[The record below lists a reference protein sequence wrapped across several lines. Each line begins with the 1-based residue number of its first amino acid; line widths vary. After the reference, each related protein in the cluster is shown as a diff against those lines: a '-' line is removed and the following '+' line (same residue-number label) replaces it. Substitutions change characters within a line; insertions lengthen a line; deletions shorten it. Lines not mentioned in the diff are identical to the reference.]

1 MAKSVWTPCCA
12 HPERIEIVEDSFESF
27 FAATAIDASNCCI
40 AAFAE
45 NIVPIDRF
53 VNMSLLYLCIA
64 ALSLEMVPAT
74 ILIKKYG
81 NRRLYDTSSSRYVNL
96 EDLAAHIR
104 AGREL
109 KVVDAKTGQD
119 LTRVVL
125 TQIITEDA
133 KDKPTGLPL
142 ELLRQLIIASDE
154 VRQEFLMWYLKSAF
168 DTYQKLQDT
177 VQNRLSEVQSA
188 ILSPVEMMKRFLGGP
203 GSGVA
208 INPDYELNALRKR
221 VAELE
226 AQLQKPARAGR
237 SVKRSKR

>member
-1 MAKSVWTPCCA
+1 MQSNIERGPKSSSV
-12 HPERIEIVEDSFESF
+12 
-27 FAATAIDASNCCI
+27 
-40 AAFAE
+40 
-45 NIVPIDRF
+45 
-53 VNMSLLYLCIA
+53 
-64 ALSLEMVPAT
+64 

-81 NRRLYDTSSSRYVNL
+81 NRRLYDTAGSRYVNL
-96 EDLAAHIR
+96 DDLAAHIR
-104 AGREL
+104 AGREVR
-109 KVVDAKTGQD
+109 VVDAKSGKD
-119 LTRVVL
+119 LTRVIL

-188 ILSPVEMMKRFLGGP
+188 ILSPVDLMKRFLGA
-203 GSGVA
+203 GSSPSTDAEV
-208 INPDYELNALRKR
+208 ELQTLRSR

-226 AQLQKPARAGR
+226 SRLKKGARQKRVPR
-237 SVKRSKR
+237 KKH

>member
-1 MAKSVWTPCCA
+1 MTPS
-12 HPERIEIVEDSFESF
+12 P
-27 FAATAIDASNCCI
+27 
-40 AAFAE
+40 
-45 NIVPIDRF
+45 
-53 VNMSLLYLCIA
+53 
-64 ALSLEMVPAT
+64 

-81 NRRLYDTSSSRYVNL
+81 NRRLYDTAGSRYVNL

-104 AGREL
+104 AGREV

-168 DTYQKLQDT
+168 DTYQTLQDT
-177 VQNRLSEVQSA
+177 VQNRLSQVQSA
-188 ILSPVEMMKRFLGGP
+188 VLSPVEMMKRFLGS
-203 GSGVA
+203 GSPTSAGVGA
-208 INPDYELNALRKR
+208 PSDVESLRRR

-226 AQLQKPARAGR
+226 AQLKKSTPR
-237 SVKRSKR
+237 KRRPRKKH